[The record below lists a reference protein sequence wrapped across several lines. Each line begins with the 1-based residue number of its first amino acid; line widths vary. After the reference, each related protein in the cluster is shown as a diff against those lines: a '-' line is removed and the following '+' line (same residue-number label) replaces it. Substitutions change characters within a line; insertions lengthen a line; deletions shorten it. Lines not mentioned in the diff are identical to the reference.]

1 MTKRA
6 TTTCVIVTP
15 GDVKNVT
22 SVTDYR
28 LLNVATQVF
37 CNTWCTGA
45 CDVWEHAGFGIHV
58 AVFEYIIRTVVCSVV

>member
-1 MTKRA
+1 MKRA
-6 TTTCVIVTP
+6 TTTCVTVTP

-22 SVTDYR
+22 SLTEHR

-45 CDVWEHAGFGIHV
+45 CGVWEHAMYGSMLDSGFMLRCLNI
-58 AVFEYIIRTVVCSVV
+58 